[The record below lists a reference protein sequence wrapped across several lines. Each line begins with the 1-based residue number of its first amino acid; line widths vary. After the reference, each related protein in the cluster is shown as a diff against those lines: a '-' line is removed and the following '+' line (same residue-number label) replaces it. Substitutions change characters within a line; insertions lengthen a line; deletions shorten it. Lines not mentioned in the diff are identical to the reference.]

1 MYAWTFFKQQ
11 SVYFSVCVR
20 LSPLLHLFIFS
31 WHHGTVTRDTHNI
44 ANKNWSLKPQ
54 GWIADTAQLWHST
67 VYPFSLHRK
76 MVYPRFKFGF
86 CLTFVAI
93 LKMIEPLFVNM
104 FSSSIA
110 WDKFLGPLLHYVSC
124 FGKSFRA
131 HNRPCHPSLPLSH
144 SSPQCHQA
152 PKVEF
157 LGGRKPMQNKGDW
170 MLWVQ

>member
-1 MYAWTFFKQQ
+1 MLELFFKNKA
-11 SVYFSVCVR
+11 
-20 LSPLLHLFIFS
+20 FIFPCAPESLTPSIHLLLAS
-31 WHHGTVTRDTHNI
+31 WDSDKGTHNI

-76 MVYPRFKFGF
+76 MVYPRFKVWLLFNLCF
-86 CLTFVAI
+86 NLLNI
-93 LKMIEPLFVNM
+93 IEPLFVNM

-110 WDKFLGPLLHYVSC
+110 WDKFLHYVSC
-124 FGKSFRA
+124 FGRNLRA
-131 HNRPCHPSLPLSH
+131 YNRPCHPSLPLSH